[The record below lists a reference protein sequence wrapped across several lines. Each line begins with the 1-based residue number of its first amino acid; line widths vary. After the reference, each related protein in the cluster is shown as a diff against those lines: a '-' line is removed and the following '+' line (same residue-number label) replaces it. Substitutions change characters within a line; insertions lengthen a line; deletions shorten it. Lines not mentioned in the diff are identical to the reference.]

1 VGGNSVAYM
10 TNGAV
15 VFAGGGVAGI
25 AWEIGVLRGIE
36 ERQPQAISRIFDQG
50 TTFVGTSAGSSVAA
64 QVAGGTPL
72 TELFEAQLTDDTSE
86 LFVTVDLSQFMALL
100 GGAMTEATSPQ
111 DRMRR
116 IGAIALEADTVAPAT
131 RLAVIDARLP
141 VKSWPDRRMLIT
153 AVDAE
158 SGEPRVFDRESGV
171 SLVEAVAASCAVPGV
186 WPTVHIDGHEYMD
199 GGMRTVSNADL
210 AAGADRVLLLVPSPE
225 VTQIGAAVG
234 EAEFAALA
242 PAPVFSVFAD
252 DASITAFG
260 SNPLDPAAR
269 RPSALAG
276 LAIGRLIAAE
286 VADFWA

>member
-1 VGGNSVAYM
+1 M

>member
-1 VGGNSVAYM
+1 M

-225 VTQIGAAVG
+225 VTQISAAVG

-260 SNPLDPAAR
+260 SNPLDPAVR
-269 RPSALAG
+269 RPAAIAG
-276 LAIGRLIAAE
+276 LALGRFIAAE
-286 VADFWA
+286 VAEFWA